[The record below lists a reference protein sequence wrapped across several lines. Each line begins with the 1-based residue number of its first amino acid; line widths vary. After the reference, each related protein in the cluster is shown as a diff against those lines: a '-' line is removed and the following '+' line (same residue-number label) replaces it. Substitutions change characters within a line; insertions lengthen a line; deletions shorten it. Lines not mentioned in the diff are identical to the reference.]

1 MKNCFTMDLVFIRE
15 IQINRRILQNIGY
28 TMVK

>member
-1 MKNCFTMDLVFIRE
+1 MKNYFTMDLVFIRE
-15 IQINRRILQNIGY
+15 IQSNRGILQNIGY